1 MQHSDMVPDFI
12 SANTPRA
19 LAKLMQSIQ
28 AADGAMHHWSNISQA
43 NDGKW
48 YAWYI
53 PQEPKA

>member
-1 MQHSDMVPDFI
+1 MQNSDMVPDVI

-19 LAKLMQSIQ
+19 LAKLMQSHQ
-28 AADGAMHHWSNISQA
+28 TADGVMYNWKNIAQA

-53 PQEPKA
+53 PKEPKA

>member
-1 MQHSDMVPDFI
+1 MQNSDMVPDFI
-12 SANTPRA
+12 SANTPKA

-28 AADGAMHHWSNISQA
+28 DTDQVMYPWTNIAQA

-53 PQEPKA
+53 PNEPKA